1 MYASD
6 VCRSKI
12 YVWLGVCCIQNIIQY
27 TDRVPLWVGDLLCSV
42 EHRNCELVMHILLK
56 VRHVKSHQVQTA
68 APVKVHSH
76 RLYVA
81 KDDLSHG
88 LNNRVELISILI
100 FNGNKYDYLSTG
112 IKNKFIKHARF
123 VSKILRNRYVHTPF
137 YLFEWFAFSFC
148 FAFSLTK
155 LLSSCFAFVYF
166 FPPDQWV
173 FVYFLFSMLRSFV
186 CLLLVLFLDLFFFFE
201 FFYYIL
207 TRQNRS

>member
-12 YVWLGVCCIQNIIQY
+12 YVWLGVCCIQNTIQD
-27 TDRVPLWVGDLLCSV
+27 TDRVPLRVSDLLCSV

-56 VRHVKSHQVQTA
+56 VRHVQSHQVQTA
-68 APVKVHSH
+68 APVKVHPH
-76 RLYVA
+76 RLHVA

-88 LNNRVELISILI
+88 LNKRVELISILM

-112 IKNKFIKHARF
+112 IKNKFITHARF

-137 YLFEWFAFSFC
+137 FLRRFAFLFC
-148 FAFSLTK
+148 FSLTK

-166 FPPDQWV
+166 FSLSFCIFSILYASLVSSSPPRSISWP
-173 FVYFLFSMLRSFV
+173 FLFLQV
-186 CLLLVLFLDLFFFFE
+186 LLLHPH
-201 FFYYIL
+201 
-207 TRQNRS
+207 SSKS